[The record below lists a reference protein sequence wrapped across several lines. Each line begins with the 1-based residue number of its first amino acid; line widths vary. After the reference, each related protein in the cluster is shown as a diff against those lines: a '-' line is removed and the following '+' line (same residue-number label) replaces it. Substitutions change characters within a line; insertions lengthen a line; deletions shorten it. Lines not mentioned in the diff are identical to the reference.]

1 MSPTR
6 REQPTW
12 LRQPLVELT
21 PRREARGFVPPPYP
35 YDRLGVLREAAERH
49 DGGAVD
55 CSVGTPCDPPPDD
68 VIDALAHSGTERGYP
83 TSQGS
88 LAYRESAC
96 AMLARRYGV
105 DVAPEALAACVGTKE
120 LVASLAGQLALR
132 DPTRDTVLYPA
143 VAYPTYAVSAQ
154 LAGLRAEPVPLDG
167 GRLALEAL
175 DDETVARSL
184 VLWVNSPSN
193 PTGRLDDLA
202 AAVAFGRRN
211 GVVVCSDECYAD
223 YTWAEAPSSI
233 LAHGADGV
241 LAVHSLSKR
250 SNLAGVRAGFYA
262 GDPELVGYL
271 GLVRRHAGLLVAG
284 PVQAAAAVAW
294 SDDAHVDVQRERYAR
309 RLSTVRAALLEAG
322 CDVEVPQ
329 GSFYLWASRPDVA
342 DGWSLAYELA
352 ERAGVVVSPGELY
365 GEASDEFVRV
375 AMVQSDDRL
384 ALVCDRLAASPVI
397 AP

>member
-1 MSPTR
+1 VSPTR

-12 LRQPLVELT
+12 LSRPLVDLS
-21 PRREARGFVPPPYP
+21 PRRASRGFVPPPYP

-49 DGGAVD
+49 EQGAVD
-55 CSVGTPCDPPPDD
+55 CSVGTPCDPPPPE
-68 VIDALAHSGTERGYP
+68 VLDALAGSGTERGYP

-88 LAYRESAC
+88 AAYRDAAC

-105 DVAPEALAACVGTKE
+105 DVPADGLAACVGTKE
-120 LVASLAGQLALR
+120 LVASLAAHLALR
-132 DPTRDTVLYPA
+132 DPARDTVLYPA

-154 LAGLRAEPVPLDG
+154 LAGLRAEPVPLDD
-167 GRLALEAL
+167 GRLALETL
-175 DDETVARSL
+175 HDDTVARSL

-223 YTWAEAPSSI
+223 YTWAGSPTTV

-262 GDPELVGYL
+262 GDPELVAYL
-271 GLVRRHAGLLVAG
+271 QQVRRHAGLIVAG
-284 PVQAAAAVAW
+284 PVQAAAAIAW
-294 SDDAHVDVQRERYAR
+294 SDDAHVDAQRARYTR
-309 RLSTVRAALLEAG
+309 RLSMVRGALLEAG
-322 CDVEVPQ
+322 CDVEAPE
-329 GSFYLWASRPDVA
+329 GSFYLWASRPEVA

-365 GEASDEFVRV
+365 GDASDEFVRV
-375 AMVQSDDRL
+375 AMVQPDERL
-384 ALVCDRLAASPVI
+384 ALVCDRLAASGPL